1 MIGSIYN
8 KYVVPKL
15 LDVCCST
22 KPIKYQRNKIVPYA
36 KGEVLEIGIGSG
48 LNLPYYNKSLVK
60 KVYGL
65 DPSEELNEI
74 ALKNASEINLDIN
87 FIISGAEEIKLPS
100 KSIDTVL
107 ITYTLCTIPE
117 FKAALKEI
125 KRVLKD
131 DGIMLFCE
139 HGLAPDKNISK
150 WQNRI
155 NPLWGKLFGGCNINR
170 NIPSL
175 IQQAGFDIIE
185 LEEMYLPN
193 TPKIAGYNYWGYA
206 VSK

>member
-60 KVYGL
+60 KVHGL
-65 DPSEELNEI
+65 DPSEELNQI

-170 NIPSL
+170 NIPHI
-175 IQQAGFDIIE
+175 IQGSGLNIKK
-185 LEEMYLPN
+185 LEQMYLPS
-193 TPKIAGYNYWGYA
+193 TPKIVAYNYWGVA
-206 VSK
+206 SQ

>member
-1 MIGSIYN
+1 MIGSVYN

-60 KVYGL
+60 KVHGL

-139 HGLAPDKNISK
+139 HGLAPDKKVSK

-170 NIPSL
+170 NIPHI
-175 IQQAGFDIIE
+175 IQESGLNIKK
-185 LEEMYLPN
+185 LEQMYLPS
-193 TPKIAGYNYWGYA
+193 TPKIVAYNYWGVA
-206 VSK
+206 SQ

>member
-22 KPIKYQRNKIVPYA
+22 KPIKYQRNKIVPHA

-74 ALKNASEINLDIN
+74 ALKNASDINLDID
-87 FIISGAEEIKLPS
+87 FIISGAEEIKLPA

-117 FKAALKEI
+117 FKVALKEI

-170 NIPSL
+170 NIPYI
-175 IQQAGFDIIE
+175 IQESGLNIKK
-185 LEEMYLPN
+185 LEQMYLPS
-193 TPKIAGYNYWGYA
+193 TPKIVAYNYWGVA
-206 VSK
+206 SQ

>member
-1 MIGSIYN
+1 MIGSMYN

-22 KPIKYQRNKIVPYA
+22 KPIKYQRNKIVPHA

-48 LNLPYYNKSLVK
+48 LNLPYYNKSSVK

-74 ALKNASEINLDIN
+74 ALKNASEINLDID

-117 FKAALKEI
+117 FKIALKEI

-170 NIPSL
+170 NIPHI
-175 IQQAGFDIIE
+175 IQESGLNIKK
-185 LEEMYLPN
+185 LEQMYLPS
-193 TPKIAGYNYWGYA
+193 TPKIVAYNYWGVA
-206 VSK
+206 SQ